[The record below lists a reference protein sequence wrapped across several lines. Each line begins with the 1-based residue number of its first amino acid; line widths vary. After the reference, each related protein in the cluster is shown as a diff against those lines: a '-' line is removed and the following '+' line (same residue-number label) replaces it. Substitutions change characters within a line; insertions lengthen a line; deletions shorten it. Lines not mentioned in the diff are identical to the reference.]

1 MPLKSPKV
9 ISGITRYTRSVTSKF
24 EKTYDFDESSKE
36 WCKNKTKKKLGMY
49 EYTNSE

>member
-9 ISGITRYTRSVTSKF
+9 IFGITPYTRSVTSRF

-36 WCKNKTKKKLGMY
+36 WCKNKIKKKLGMY
-49 EYTNSE
+49 AYTNSE